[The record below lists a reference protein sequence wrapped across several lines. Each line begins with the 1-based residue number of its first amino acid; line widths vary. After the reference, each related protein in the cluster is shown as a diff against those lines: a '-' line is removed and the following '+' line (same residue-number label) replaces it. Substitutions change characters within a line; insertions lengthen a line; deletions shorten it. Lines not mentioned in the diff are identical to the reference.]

1 MDTVFIPLEQPI
13 QKADLVPGRKYII
26 ALRLNNNPIMI
37 ARFDSECLSNSE
49 SNNTYSYFSDIE
61 SRFLDLTYT
70 NTFIFHDNGHYYYDT
85 AETIAIK
92 RQIEME
98 NHTIQLVFGKK
109 NIPHV
114 LSLYV
119 NEYNTFS

>member
-1 MDTVFIPLEQPI
+1 MDSFIPIEAPV

-37 ARFDSECLSNSE
+37 ARFDSECLSNDK
-49 SNNTYSYFSDIE
+49 NNTYSYFSDIK

-70 NTFIFHDNGHYYYDT
+70 NTLIFHDNGHYYYDT

-92 RQIEME
+92 RQVEME
-98 NHTIQLVFGKK
+98 NHIIQLVFGKK
-109 NIPHV
+109 NMPHV